1 MQHLNDQFLFSP
13 SDLGSFLACE
23 HLTQLELAVALREG
37 RRPSYENAYAEL
49 LRRKGQEHEEA
60 FLDGAPR
67 SRAAAWSRCAW
78 PPAATS
84 RRGPGA
90 PRRRCGPAPTTS
102 TRPSSSRSGW
112 RGIADFLERVER
124 PSALGAWSYQVL
136 DTKLARHPRPEHA
149 LQLSFYSQA
158 LADTQQ
164 LAPDLAYVVLGTRE
178 RVAIRLADVTAYFR
192 RVRERFGA
200 AVAARP
206 ATGPYPCHH
215 CSFCDFRKPCEDQ
228 LGAGGSRRAGGRHP
242 ARPR

>member
-49 LRRKGQEHEEA
+49 LRRKGQEHEQA
-60 FLDGAPR
+60 FL
-67 SRAAAWSRCAW
+67 
-78 PPAATS
+78 ATLHDAG
-84 RRGPGA
+84 R
-90 PRRRCGPAPTTS
+90 TV
-102 TRPSSSRSGW
+102 
-112 RGIADFLERVER
+112 VEVR
-124 PSALGAWSYQVL
+124 LSAWSYQVL

-158 LADTQQ
+158 LEQTQH

-192 RVRERFGA
+192 RVRQRFGT
-200 AVAARP
+200 AVAARA
-206 ATGPYPCHH
+206 ATSPYPCHH
-215 CSFCDFRKPCEDQ
+215 CSF
-228 LGAGGSRRAGGRHP
+228 
-242 ARPR
+242 